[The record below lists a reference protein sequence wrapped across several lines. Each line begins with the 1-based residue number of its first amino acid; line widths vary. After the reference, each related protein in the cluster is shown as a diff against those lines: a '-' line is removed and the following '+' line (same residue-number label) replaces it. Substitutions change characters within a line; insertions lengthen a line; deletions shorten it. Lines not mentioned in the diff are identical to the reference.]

1 MNCLKK
7 NTECFMYVTEPVA
20 SVLTEMNRSK
30 SDKNFFARNASKTLP
45 EEQCEKKKKRIIIM
59 CFLYTGHN

>member
-45 EEQCEKKKKRIIIM
+45 EEQCEKKKKDYYNV
-59 CFLYTGHN
+59 FSLYWT

>member
-20 SVLTEMNRSK
+20 SVLMEMNRSK
-30 SDKNFFARNASKTLP
+30 SDKIFFARNASKTLP
-45 EEQCEKKKKRIIIM
+45 EEQCEKKKKG
-59 CFLYTGHN
+59 LL